1 MKGFRTASIVSIFL
15 LLMGLSL
22 LAGVQEAVAAPAPK
36 PPTPIVLKFNSWVQE
51 GITYARCMDWY
62 LTEVEKASGGR
73 VKFER
78 YWSSSL
84 VPARKELDGLN
95 KKIVDLASIFL
106 AYTPAELPL
115 SNAASLPVINAN
127 VWTGETAYIE
137 LNELP
142 AIQKELAKLKVKFL
156 APLSTSSQ
164 EVITNVPINSIDD
177 FKGLKIRATGTN
189 AEVLKGIGAVPVTM
203 ATAEMYTSMERGTI
217 QGVLGSIASHG
228 DYKLHDVAKH
238 LTIAGFGGAM
248 AMMAIHVDVWNKLP
262 PEIQGI
268 MLKVGKEA
276 PKPHYRIYTIEN
288 DGKFINEV
296 FPKAGVKVTTLSATD
311 KAALREK
318 GGRPVWDKWANGAE
332 EKGLPGKE
340 VLQKWMSLYK
350 KYETL
355 PPFK

>member
-1 MKGFRTASIVSIFL
+1 MKRVRTISIVLIFL
-15 LLMGLSL
+15 LLMGWSM
-22 LAGVQEAVAAPAPK
+22 LAGIREAAPAPA
-36 PPTPIVLKFNSWVQE
+36 PIVLKFNSWVQE

-95 KKIVDLASIFL
+95 KKICEIASVFL

-115 SNAASLPVINAN
+115 SNVASLPVINAN
-127 VWTGETAYIE
+127 VWAGETSYFE

-217 QGVLGSIASHG
+217 QGVLGSISSHG
-228 DYKLHDVAKH
+228 DYKLHEVAKH
-238 LTIAGFGGAM
+238 LTMAGFGGAM
-248 AMMAIHVDVWNKLP
+248 AMIAINVDVWNKLP
-262 PEIQGI
+262 PEIQGV

-276 PKPHYRIYTIEN
+276 PKPHHHIYSIEN

-296 FPKAGVKVTTLSATD
+296 FPKAGVKITTLSAAD
-311 KAALREK
+311 KVALMEK
-318 GGRPVWDKWANGAE
+318 GGRPVWDKWAKGAE
-332 EKGLPGKE
+332 EKGLPAKE
-340 VLQKWMSLYK
+340 VLQQWMSLYK
-350 KYETL
+350 KYEPL
-355 PPFK
+355 SPFK

>member
-1 MKGFRTASIVSIFL
+1 MKGVKTISIVFIFL
-15 LLMGLSL
+15 LLMGLSM
-22 LAGVQEAVAAPAPK
+22 LAGVQEAASA
-36 PPTPIVLKFNSWVQE
+36 PTPIVLKFNSWVQE
-51 GITYARCMDWY
+51 GITYAQCMDWY
-62 LTEVEKASGGR
+62 LTEVEKAGGGR
-73 VKFER
+73 IKFER

-95 KKIVDLASIFL
+95 KKIVDIASVFIP
-106 AYTPAELPL
+106 YTPAELPL
-115 SNAASLPVINAN
+115 SNVAPLPVINAN
-127 VWTGETAYIE
+127 VWVGETAFIE

-189 AEVLKGIGAVPVTM
+189 AEVLKGIGTVPVTM

-217 QGVLGSIASHG
+217 QGVLGSISSHG
-228 DYKLHDVAKH
+228 DYKLHEVAKH
-238 LTIAGFGGAM
+238 LTMAGFGGAM
-248 AMMAIHVDVWNKLP
+248 GMMAINVDVWNKLP
-262 PEIQGI
+262 ADIQGI

-276 PKPHYRIYTIEN
+276 PKPHHHIYTIEN

-350 KYETL
+350 KYEPL
-355 PPFK
+355 SPFK